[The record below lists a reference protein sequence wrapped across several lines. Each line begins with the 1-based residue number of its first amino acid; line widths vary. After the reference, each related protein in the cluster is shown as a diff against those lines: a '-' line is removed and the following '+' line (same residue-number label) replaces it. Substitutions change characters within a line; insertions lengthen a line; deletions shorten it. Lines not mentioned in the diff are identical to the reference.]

1 MLWLGSWIVL
11 LSFWFYV
18 IRLAL
23 FDGITLSLYF
33 VCAWCIARFGFPQLG
48 IEGPIYFVSF
58 SALLTSAMIFIDL
71 YRHSMGMR
79 NPQESPL
86 DQIEAVDKND

>member
-11 LSFWFYV
+11 FSFWFYV

-23 FDGITLSLYF
+23 LDGLSLSLF
-33 VCAWCIARFGFPQLG
+33 FGCLWCIARFAFPQLG
-48 IEGPIYFVSF
+48 IEGAIYFVSF

-71 YRHSMGMR
+71 YRHSMGIR
-79 NPQESPL
+79 NPQQSPL
-86 DQIEAVDKND
+86 DEIEAVDTND